1 MPNLSTYTRSLLEA
15 IDKIVNKQTIEESE
29 TIDVSKTV
37 SFFALVYERFRNVI
51 EFKDEHIIRRNAIN
65 RILVRRLAFNPD
77 LVDEAASIA
86 KEIVWAGYYKTDKIP
101 ESKINRLEKIID
113 WYISLRNFLV
123 RGEGSRKHYY
133 AEFIRDLLVCQI
145 EELFAEKE
153 SQIERTFLFYFYQ
166 VLNPQIVVEGLE
178 KDEKDLLFYIASE
191 RVFLKSD
198 YIYLRFRLFKLLFE
212 DLLKVKKEDFVE
224 KAAEFKKAFAFI
236 DKYINDKHTDR
247 KIVRYLTNIRP
258 AYLILKEFVLRH
270 KDSLNTIFS
279 DEKKI
284 RSYLDALCREK
295 YAQSKERL
303 TRAGIRSF
311 IYIFLTKMLLV
322 FIAEYPIMANSGDP
336 MNYTALGINALFPP
350 LLMALFVFLT
360 GVPGEDNTQK
370 IYEKVTQF
378 IYEGDKKPVVFK
390 HKKTKPK
397 NFMFNVFFWAFY
409 FTTFAVTFWLINIV
423 LNFFSFPWYSK
434 LIFVFFVTAVSF
446 FGFRIRKVALEY
458 QIKEKESVLQP
469 VVDFF
474 MIPLISVG
482 KWLSNEISKLN
493 VLIFIFD
500 FLIEAPFKVL
510 FEVIEEW
517 ISFVRRRKEEII

>member
-1 MPNLSTYTRSLLEA
+1 MPNLSIYTRSLLEA
-15 IDKIVNKQTIEESE
+15 INKIVNKPAIEESE

-65 RILVRRLAFNPD
+65 RILFRRLAFNPD

-101 ESKINRLEKIID
+101 ESQISRLEKIID

-123 RGEGSRKHYY
+123 RGERSRRRYY
-133 AEFIRDLLVCQI
+133 AEFIKDLLVCQI

-153 SQIERTFLFYFYQ
+153 SQIQRTFLFYFYQ
-166 VLNPQIVVEGLE
+166 VLNPQVIVEGLE
-178 KDEKDLLFYIASE
+178 KDKKDLLFYIASE
-191 RVFLKSD
+191 RVFLRSD

-224 KAAEFKKAFAFI
+224 KADEFKKAFAFI
-236 DKYINDKHTDR
+236 DKYINDKQIDR
-247 KIVRYLTNIRP
+247 KLTRYLTKIRP
-258 AYLILKEFVLRH
+258 AYLILKELVLKH
-270 KDSLNTIFS
+270 GNNLNAIFA
-279 DEKKI
+279 DEKKMK
-284 RSYLDALCREK
+284 SYIDSLCREK

-322 FIAEYPIMANSGDP
+322 LVAEYPIMLSSGDP
-336 MNYTALGINALFPP
+336 VNYTALGINALFPP
-350 LLMALFVFLT
+350 LLMALFVLFT

-370 IYEKVTQF
+370 IYEKIIQF
-378 IYEGDKKPVVFK
+378 IYEGEKDPIVFK
-390 HKKTKPK
+390 HKKTKQK
-397 NFMFNVFFWAFY
+397 NLMFNVFFWAFY

-423 LNFFSFPWYSK
+423 LNLFAFPWYSK
-434 LIFVFFVTAVSF
+434 LIFVFFITAVSF

-458 QIKEKESVLQP
+458 QIKEKESILQP
-469 VVDFF
+469 IIDFF

-482 KWLSNEISKLN
+482 KWLSNEISKIN